1 MSVTIEGVSKRQKRL
16 LNIMWNIDSSE
27 DYEEWKSGLS
37 EELMNEVDTLE
48 TLLMYES
55 IEEELQSF
63 EDAKNVLS
71 KFAL

>member
-1 MSVTIEGVSKRQKRL
+1 MTVTIEGVSKRQKRL

-63 EDAKNVLS
+63 EDAKQLLS

>member
-1 MSVTIEGVSKRQKRL
+1 MSVTIEGVNKRQKRL

-48 TLLMYES
+48 TLIMYET

-63 EDAKNVLS
+63 EDAKQLLS

>member
-1 MSVTIEGVSKRQKRL
+1 
-16 LNIMWNIDSSE
+16 MWNIDSSE

-48 TLLMYES
+48 TLIMYET

-63 EDAKNVLS
+63 EDAKQLLS

>member
-1 MSVTIEGVSKRQKRL
+1 MITIEGVTKRQKRL
-16 LNIMWNIDSSE
+16 LNIMWDIDSSE

-48 TLLMYES
+48 TLLMYET
-55 IEEELQSF
+55 IEQELQTF
-63 EDAKNVLS
+63 EDAKRLLS

>member
-1 MSVTIEGVSKRQKRL
+1 MITIEGVTKRQKRL
-16 LNIMWNIDSSE
+16 LNIMWDIDSSE

-48 TLLMYES
+48 TLLMYET
-55 IEEELQSF
+55 IEQELQTF
-63 EDAKNVLS
+63 EDAKQLLS

>member
-1 MSVTIEGVSKRQKRL
+1 MITIEGVTKRQKRL
-16 LNIMWNIDSSE
+16 LNIMWDIDSSE

-48 TLLMYES
+48 TLLVYET
-55 IEEELQSF
+55 IEQELQTF
-63 EDAKNVLS
+63 EDAKQLLS

>member
-1 MSVTIEGVSKRQKRL
+1 MSVTIEGVNKRQKRL

-63 EDAKNVLS
+63 QDAKNVLS

>member
-1 MSVTIEGVSKRQKRL
+1 MSVTIEGVNKRQKRL

>member
-1 MSVTIEGVSKRQKRL
+1 MTVTIDGVSKRQKRL

-48 TLLMYES
+48 TLIMYET

-63 EDAKNVLS
+63 EDAKQLLS

>member
-1 MSVTIEGVSKRQKRL
+1 MTVTIEGVSKRQKRL

-48 TLLMYES
+48 TLIMYET

-63 EDAKNVLS
+63 EDAKQLLS

>member
-1 MSVTIEGVSKRQKRL
+1 MTITIEGVSKRQKRL

-63 EDAKNVLS
+63 EDAKQLLS

>member
-63 EDAKNVLS
+63 QDAKNVLS

>member
-1 MSVTIEGVSKRQKRL
+1 MSVTIEGVNKRQKRL

-63 EDAKNVLS
+63 EDAKQLLS

>member
-1 MSVTIEGVSKRQKRL
+1 MTVTIEGVSKRQKRL

-48 TLLMYES
+48 TLIMYES

-63 EDAKNVLS
+63 EDAKQLLS

>member
-1 MSVTIEGVSKRQKRL
+1 MTVTIEGVSKRQKRI

-48 TLLMYES
+48 TLIMYES

-63 EDAKNVLS
+63 EDAKQLLS

>member
-1 MSVTIEGVSKRQKRL
+1 MSVTIEGVNKRQKRL

-27 DYEEWKSGLS
+27 EYEEWKSGLS

>member
-1 MSVTIEGVSKRQKRL
+1 MTVTIEGVSKRQKRL

-48 TLLMYES
+48 TLIMYET

-63 EDAKNVLS
+63 ADAKQLLS

>member
-1 MSVTIEGVSKRQKRL
+1 MSVTIEGVNKRQKRL

-55 IEEELQSF
+55 IEEDLQSF
-63 EDAKNVLS
+63 EDAKQLLS

>member
-1 MSVTIEGVSKRQKRL
+1 MTVTIEGVSKRQKRL

-48 TLLMYES
+48 TLLMYET

-63 EDAKNVLS
+63 EDAKQLLS

>member
-1 MSVTIEGVSKRQKRL
+1 MTVTIEGVSKRQKRL

-27 DYEEWKSGLS
+27 DYEEWKNGLS

-48 TLLMYES
+48 TLLMYET

-63 EDAKNVLS
+63 EDAKQLLS